1 MFVDLVSSCTESFC
15 DHCVFAMC
23 YAIHGHVLVYLYL
36 SMIFFLYDE
45 TRNMRKRNKRKQDR
59 NEIRCL
65 LNAVRHS
72 EHLKCMT
79 CVMCLGFS
87 GGGMNL

>member
-1 MFVDLVSSCTESFC
+1 MLCNTWACVGIFVFEHD
-15 DHCVFAMC
+15 
-23 YAIHGHVLVYLYL
+23 
-36 SMIFFLYDE
+36 FFLYDE

-87 GGGMNL
+87 GGGDELVVLDFYETVQISVTIL